1 MKIFF
6 DTIPQKINLDRLY
19 KFKKSTINQNE
30 IYSNEGI
37 FIIKNNIINKIIIKD
52 DPQSNIPIEINNN
65 KFILDNSKIEYK
77 QFYKI
82 PFEFYKLE
90 KKIEEYL
97 LYDKCRVKLVIEFVG
112 DNITDIYFTSSLDI
126 IDDFIKND
134 IISLLSLF

>member
-1 MKIFF
+1 
-6 DTIPQKINLDRLY
+6 
-19 KFKKSTINQNE
+19 
-30 IYSNEGI
+30 NEGI

>member
-6 DTIPQKINLDRLY
+6 DMIPQKINLDKLY
-19 KFKKSTINQNE
+19 KFKKSSINQNE

-52 DPQSNIPIEINNN
+52 DLKSKIPIEINNN
-65 KFILDNSKIEYK
+65 KFTIDNSKIVYK
-77 QFYKI
+77 QFNKI
-82 PFEFYKLE
+82 PFEFFKLE

-97 LYDKCRVKLVIEFVG
+97 LYDKCRVKLIIEFVG
-112 DNITDIYFTSSLDI
+112 DNITDIYFISSLDI